1 MSIYWEDSWR
11 FTRLWV
17 YQFEDH
23 PSSSANP
30 GDAGSAN
37 ANPPFFANSTYIKK
51 HTSVIFWWF
60 VGPLLKNKNH
70 KLCIWVYGYISIL
83 SSVSRS
89 SWWGG
94 LPSGGESL
102 CSPSPWVRHFGGD
115 LQCTCHASG
124 TCFWEMDKNKDTQ
137 RPTALVVFLSKIKHQ
152 VAVFCWPGFDDLTN
166 RIKF

>member
-1 MSIYWEDSWR
+1 
-11 FTRLWV
+11 
-17 YQFEDH
+17 
-23 PSSSANP
+23 
-30 GDAGSAN
+30 
-37 ANPPFFANSTYIKK
+37 
-51 HTSVIFWWF
+51 
-60 VGPLLKNKNH
+60 
-70 KLCIWVYGYISIL
+70 VYGYISIL